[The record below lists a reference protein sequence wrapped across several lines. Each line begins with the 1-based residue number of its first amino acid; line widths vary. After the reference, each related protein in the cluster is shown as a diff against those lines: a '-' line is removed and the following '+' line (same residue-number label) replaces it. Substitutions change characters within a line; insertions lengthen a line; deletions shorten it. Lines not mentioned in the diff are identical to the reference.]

1 MNKMRAIVPTLALV
15 AGVMLSC
22 QSAMQTTE
30 FLNPRFDFSF
40 VERMAVLPFE
50 NLSED
55 RQAGARATRLTIT
68 ELLASGS
75 VDVVEPG
82 EVAAALTKLRGSI
95 AGRVRQPSTEEIVAL
110 AAELD
115 VQAVI
120 LGSVTQSATLRSAG
134 LSIPVVTLDV
144 HMVEAETGAT
154 VWAATHS
161 EKGTSFSGRV
171 LGTGAKPIAETTRL
185 CLQKMLGALIE

>member
-1 MNKMRAIVPTLALV
+1 MKRLPPIVPTFTLGAALLL
-15 AGVMLSC
+15 GC
-22 QSAMQTTE
+22 QSAIQPTE
-30 FLNPRFDFSF
+30 FLNQRFDFSY
-40 VERMAVLPFE
+40 VERVAVLPFE
-50 NLSED
+50 NLSSD
-55 RQAGARATRLTIT
+55 RQAGPRASRLAIT
-68 ELLASGS
+68 QLLASGA

-82 EVAAALTKLRGSI
+82 EVAAAMTRVQGSVG
-95 AGRVRQPSTEEIVAL
+95 GRARQPSTEEIVAL

-120 LGSVTQSATLRSAG
+120 LGSVTQSATVRSAS
-134 LSIPVVTLDV
+134 LSIPVVTLDL

-171 LGTGAKPIAETTRL
+171 LGTGAKPIAETTRV
-185 CLQKMLGALIE
+185 CLQRMLEALIE